1 IRRPSVRLRYPR
13 WRLASR
19 EATWFINQA
28 SFVST
33 NERIQR
39 SFMIS
44 FTTAAPAVGAAFV
57 ASLVEVVEDGGID
70 LSRRPRLARR
80 RDAGDR
86 VRRRMISV
94 LRVSPG
100 SVCESAQFGPLV
112 TELGVTPRR
121 GCS

>member
-1 IRRPSVRLRYPR
+1 
-13 WRLASR
+13 
-19 EATWFINQA
+19 
-28 SFVST
+28 
-33 NERIQR
+33 
-39 SFMIS
+39 MIS